1 VQISRR
7 RAATAFGLALAA
19 AISWP
24 AAAASRPLLLP
35 SPVTALDTKVPLR
48 TNAPRTQLQ
57 LPVNARLDSRERV
70 LVRTLSDGG
79 VVGIRVV
86 QRLTL
91 RGTGDYFLSVPAPLL
106 DVRAGPGSQAEPGF
120 RRTGI
125 LWQGFSNRRRVLAA
139 DAEVDPG
146 RAAAALPLRVELT
159 ATVDGNELGRGE
171 RHTGRLRLELRLR
184 NTTAVR
190 VQAASARAA
199 SPREVRRLTA
209 RIVSEIRKREIPEQ
223 PAPEVVGPI
232 TTRTVVV
239 DAPLVVSGEL
249 RLPARR
255 LDAAAVRGGTLVRR
269 GRDVGLRFRLVL
281 AAPKSTATVV
291 LTGSAVDAAPP
302 GATVVAEPS
311 QELALA
317 DADQAE
323 TIDAA
328 SLVLLRLARV
338 RQYDAFLANPAP
350 GGSVEAVY
358 RYETAPAASAPA
370 AAAASDEGGGLIL
383 PLLVVV
389 ALLAG
394 AGGLVVL
401 WAHL

>member
-1 VQISRR
+1 VRISRQ
-7 RAATAFGLALAA
+7 RAAAAFGLALAA
-19 AISWP
+19 SVGWP
-24 AAAASRPLLLP
+24 AAADARPLVLP

-70 LVRTLSDGG
+70 RVRTLLDGR
-79 VVGIRVV
+79 VVGVRVL

-106 DVRAGPGSQAEPGF
+106 DVRAVPGSQAEPGF
-120 RRTGI
+120 RRSGI

-139 DAEVDPG
+139 DAKVDPD

-159 ATVDGNELGRGE
+159 ATVGGNELRRGE

-199 SPREVRRLTA
+199 SPRAVRRLAA
-209 RIVSEIRKREIPEQ
+209 RIASEIRRGEIPEQ
-223 PAPEVVGPI
+223 PAPEVEGPI

-255 LDAAAVRGGTLVRR
+255 LDAAAVRGGTLVR
-269 GRDVGLRFRLVL
+269 GRDVGVRFRVVL

-302 GATVVAEPS
+302 RATVVAEPS

-317 DADQAE
+317 GADQAAP
-323 TIDAA
+323 IDAL

-358 RYETAPAASAPA
+358 RYETAAAASAPA
-370 AAAASDEGGGLIL
+370 ETGTSDEGGAVIL
-383 PLLVVV
+383 PLLLAI
-389 ALLAG
+389 ALVAG